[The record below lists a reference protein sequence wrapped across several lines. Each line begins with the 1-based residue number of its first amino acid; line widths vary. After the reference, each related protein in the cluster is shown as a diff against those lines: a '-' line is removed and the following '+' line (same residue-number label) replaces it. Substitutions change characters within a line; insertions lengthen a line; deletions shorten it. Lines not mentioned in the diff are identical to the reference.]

1 MSPDQEQLRRR
12 SVGAPA
18 ARSTL
23 LTLLGEYVLP
33 LDQAVWLET
42 LVKALETLGYKAQT
56 ARQALSRSVADRWL
70 ASERQGRRSRLR
82 LTPATE
88 QMLRAGAERI
98 YSFGD
103 RWEWDGQ
110 WLLVVLRVPERSR
123 DIRHQVRT
131 ELAWAGFGSLGGGLW
146 ISPRV
151 EREPQVRALVS
162 GNGTVADLMSF
173 HAQLG
178 QIGDPEKVT
187 SEAWDLDAIARSY
200 RAFIDR
206 YRRQR
211 PRKAEDVFRA
221 QTRLVH
227 DWRKFPF
234 LDPDLPD
241 HVLPPKWPRQ
251 RAHEVFHQHHAEWH
265 DQAQAYFQSLR
276 G

>member
-1 MSPDQEQLRRR
+1 
-12 SVGAPA
+12 
-18 ARSTL
+18 
-23 LTLLGEYVLP
+23 LGEYVLP
-33 LDQAVWLET
+33 IDQAVWLET
-42 LVKALETLGYKAQT
+42 LVRALETLGYKTQA
-56 ARQALSRSVADRWL
+56 ARQALSRSVADGWL

-82 LTPATE
+82 LTPPTK

-103 RWEWDGQ
+103 PWEWDGQ

-146 ISPRV
+146 ISPHV

-162 GNGTVADLMSF
+162 GNGTVADLLSF

-178 QIGDPEKVT
+178 EIGDPAKVIG
-187 SEAWDLDAIARSY
+187 EAWDLDAVASGY

-211 PRKAEDVFRA
+211 PRNAEDVFRT
-221 QTRLVH
+221 QTHLVH

-241 HVLPPKWPRQ
+241 HVLPSRWPRQ
-251 RAHEVFHQHHAEWH
+251 RAHDVFQQRHAEWH
-265 DQAQAYFQSLR
+265 EEAQAYFRSLQ